1 MKIGL
6 LGGTFNPIHRC
17 HLAIAREVRARLGL
31 QQITFIP
38 TGEAPHKPSA
48 SLAPAA
54 DRFEMVRLAIAGEP
68 GFTISDIEIKRRSKS
83 YSIDTVDTFR
93 QQLPGQTLFFIV
105 GVDAFRELPTW
116 RDAPR
121 LLQLCHFVVVSRPG
135 VSFRLLS
142 EMPLLPGI
150 TSGALSELDQGSR
163 EIVTVSSP
171 GRFEVTLLRLAPC
184 PVSASDIR
192 RRVRAHE
199 PLSNLL
205 PAPVESYI
213 IRRGLYQE
221 ETDRTG
227 V

>member
-17 HLAIAREVRARLGL
+17 HLVIAREVQTRLGL
-31 QQITFIP
+31 QQILFIP

-48 SLAPAA
+48 SLAPAQ
-54 DRFEMVRLAIAGEP
+54 DRFEMVRLAIASEP
-68 GFTISDIEIKRRSKS
+68 GFAVSDIEIKRPRTC
-83 YSIDTVDTFR
+83 YSVETIELLR
-93 QQLPGQTLFFIV
+93 EQLPGETLFFIV
-105 GVDAFRELPTW
+105 GVDAFRDLPTW
-116 RDAPR
+116 REAPR
-121 LLQLCHFVVVSRPG
+121 LLHLCHFVVVSRPG
-135 VSFRLLS
+135 LSFRLLA
-142 EMPLLPGI
+142 EMPLLPKI
-150 TSGALSELDQGSR
+150 SVEALNDLDQGSR
-163 EIVTVSSP
+163 DTVIVPTRE
-171 GRFEVTLLRLAPC
+171 GFEVMLLRLAPC

-192 RRVRAHE
+192 RRVRTHE

-227 V
+227 I

>member
-17 HLAIAREVRARLGL
+17 HLVIAREVRTRLGL
-31 QQITFIP
+31 QQIMFIP

-48 SLAPAA
+48 SLAPAE
-54 DRFEMVRLAIAGEP
+54 DRLEMVRLAISGEP
-68 GFTISDIEIKRRSKS
+68 GFTVSDIESKRRSKS
-83 YSIDTVDTFR
+83 YSIETVEALR
-93 QQLPGQTLFFIV
+93 QRLPGQALFFIV
-105 GVDAFRELPTW
+105 GVDAFRELHTW
-116 RDAPR
+116 RDATR

-135 VSFRLLS
+135 LSFHSLS
-142 EMPLLPGI
+142 AMPLLPQI
-150 TSGALSELDQGSR
+150 NSEVLNALDQGSR
-163 EIVTVSSP
+163 EMLTVQ
-171 GRFEVTLLRLAPC
+171 GQGEYQVAFLRLTPC

-205 PAPVESYI
+205 PASVESYI